1 MPLVR
6 LDWAALSFLFL
17 VDLRDGRILTT
28 TEWSMDF
35 SEVPLSIV
43 TQWFFL
49 QPLVLVVGWFA
60 NKC

>member
-6 LDWAALSFLFL
+6 LDWAALGFLSL

-43 TQWFFL
+43 TQWFFTTIGIGSWM
-49 QPLVLVVGWFA
+49 V
-60 NKC
+60 C